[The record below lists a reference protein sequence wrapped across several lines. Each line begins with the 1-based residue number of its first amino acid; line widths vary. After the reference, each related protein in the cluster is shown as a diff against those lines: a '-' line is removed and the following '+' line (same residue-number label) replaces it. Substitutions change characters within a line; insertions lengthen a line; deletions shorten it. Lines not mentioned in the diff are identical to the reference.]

1 MTQTNN
7 TNKVEFTI
15 NDLALFGDGVLAYIK
30 AISIDDA
37 IEIVGEIDQIP
48 DNTKLYCLFSANGT
62 PLAISDSQTTAVA
75 NAFEH
80 DLEPIQL
87 H

>member
-1 MTQTNN
+1 MIHRDKN
-7 TNKVEFTI
+7 EFSI
-15 NDLALFGDGVLAYIK
+15 NDLALFGDGVLAYVK
-30 AISIDDA
+30 AISIADA
-37 IEIVGEIDQIP
+37 KEIVGEINEIP
-48 DNTKLYCLFSANGT
+48 DNTKLFCLFSANGT
-62 PLAISDSQTTAVA
+62 PLAISDSQTSAFA